1 MTGAPAS
8 AGSRTAGLAFCMAGM
23 ILFCCMDAVV
33 KGLGQQQMS
42 VFSIAFVRYAGAAL
56 WLALYI
62 VATRDT
68 WPKLAN
74 WRRHATRAT
83 LMIVTATLFFYGV
96 AHLPL
101 AIVAA
106 LALSAPVYVS
116 IFGIVFLSEKPTLT
130 LGVAVALGIA
140 GSLVIVF
147 GSGEPIEVGGNSDIL
162 AWGAALLAPVAY
174 AATIVLLKHH
184 ADSEGAVPIAFATS
198 SIAGFLAIPLAV
210 ASPTLPPAEA
220 WWQVVLVGMLGA
232 AAFALLTTG
241 LKKIPASVF
250 AIVDYTSVLWAALL
264 GYVFF
269 AEVPQMRFW
278 VGGALIIAA
287 CVVGM
292 RADKKTPTVA
302 TA

>member
-1 MTGAPAS
+1 MTDTTAS
-8 AGSRTAGLAFCMAGM
+8 TASRTAGLAFCMAGM

-42 VFSIAFVRYAGAAL
+42 VFSIAFVRYAGAAI

-62 VATRDT
+62 AVTRES
-68 WPKLAN
+68 WPNPAN
-74 WRRHATRAT
+74 WRRHLMRGV
-83 LMIVTATLFFYGV
+83 LMIMTATFFFYGV
-96 AHLPL
+96 THLPL

-116 IFGIVFLSEKPTLT
+116 IFGIVFLKEKPTLM
-130 LGVAVALGIA
+130 LGAAVALGIA

-147 GSGEPIEVGGNSDIL
+147 GGGEPIEVTGASDIL
-162 AWGAALLAPVAY
+162 AWGAALLAPVTY
-174 AATIVLLKHH
+174 AAAIVLLKHH
-184 ADSEGAVPIAFATS
+184 ADTEGAVPIAFATS
-198 SIAGFLAIPLAV
+198 AIAGILALPLA
-210 ASPTLPPAEA
+210 ATSITLPPVEA

-232 AAFALLTTG
+232 AAFALLATG

-250 AIVDYTSVLWAALL
+250 AIVDYTSVLWAALF

-269 AEVPQMRFW
+269 AEVPQLRFW
-278 VGGALIIAA
+278 IGGALIVAA

-292 RADKKTPTVA
+292 RADSKTPTA
-302 TA
+302 AAS